1 MRWSFVVGRIAG
13 IEFRLHAA
21 FFLILLLGPS
31 LAGPEYGLAGA
42 VFGVFLLVLL
52 FMCVALHELGHSL
65 VALRLGLKV
74 REIMLL
80 PIGGVA
86 RVSGRYR
93 KPWHELLVASAGPLT
108 SLLLAY
114 ALSLGLPLDFK
125 PGMAME
131 DALKAYQALLQGPPG
146 LPMAL
151 AWLCTANLW
160 LVLFNLIPAFPMD
173 GGRMLRGFLS
183 LFLPTPRATW
193 FAVLVGQGLAVLMG
207 IFAFRSSNI
216 MLGIVAVFVFFGAG
230 REQAEER
237 AQELRAAVKAGAAC
251 KKPKVT
257 LSPADTV
264 GSVVELLLEGYQR
277 DFPVMSGDK
286 LEGVMGRDDALRA
299 AAQGRQGEF
308 VAGLMRRDLPR
319 VEEEESLEQAR
330 ETLIAAGRR
339 LAVVCRGEQVLGLLS
354 LEDIDEAM
362 LVAAHLRAG
371 REQQ

>member
-13 IEFRLHAA
+13 IELRLHAA

-31 LAGPEYGLAGA
+31 LAGPEYGVPGA
-42 VFGVFLLVLL
+42 LFGIFLLVLL

-65 VALRLGLKV
+65 VAQRLGLKV

-86 RVSGRYR
+86 RATGHLR
-93 KPWHELLVASAGPLT
+93 KPWYELLVAAAGPLT
-108 SLLLAY
+108 SLALAFV
-114 ALSLGLPLDFK
+114 LSLGLHLDFK
-125 PGMAME
+125 PGMKME

-146 LPMAL
+146 LTMAL
-151 AWLCTANLW
+151 VWLCTANVW

-173 GGRMLRGFLS
+173 GGRMLRGLLS
-183 LFLPTPRATW
+183 LFLPSAKATA
-193 FAVLVGQGLAVLMG
+193 FSVLVGQILAVLMG
-207 IFAFRSSNI
+207 VFAFRSSSI

-237 AQELRAAVKAGAAC
+237 TQELLSGVKAGTAC

-264 GSVVELLLEGYQR
+264 GSVMTLLLEGYQR

-308 VAGLMRRDLPR
+308 VAGLMRRDLPK
-319 VEEEESLEQAR
+319 VDENETLEQAR
-330 ETLIAAGRR
+330 ERLIEAERR
-339 LAVVCRGEQVLGLLS
+339 LAVVCRGDQVLGLLS

-362 LVAAHLRAG
+362 IVAAHLRAG
-371 REQQ
+371 KGQ

>member
-1 MRWSFVVGRIAG
+1 
-13 IEFRLHAA
+13 
-21 FFLILLLGPS
+21 
-31 LAGPEYGLAGA
+31 
-42 VFGVFLLVLL
+42 
-52 FMCVALHELGHSL
+52 
-65 VALRLGLKV
+65 
-74 REIMLL
+74 L
-80 PIGGVA
+80 P
-86 RVSGRYR
+86 
-93 KPWHELLVASAGPLT
+93 K
-108 SLLLAY
+108 
-114 ALSLGLPLDFK
+114 
-125 PGMAME
+125 
-131 DALKAYQALLQGPPG
+131 
-146 LPMAL
+146 
-151 AWLCTANLW
+151 
-160 LVLFNLIPAFPMD
+160 
-173 GGRMLRGFLS
+173 
-183 LFLPTPRATW
+183 PRATW